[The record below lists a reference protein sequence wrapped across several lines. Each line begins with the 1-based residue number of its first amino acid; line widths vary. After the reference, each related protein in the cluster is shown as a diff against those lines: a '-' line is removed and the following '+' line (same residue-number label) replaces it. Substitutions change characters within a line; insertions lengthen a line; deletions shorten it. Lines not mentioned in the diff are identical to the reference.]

1 MYTIRPMQRTAR
13 EIRLR
18 RGFDLPIAGSADERI
33 ERAAAVRRVALLGT
47 DYFGVRPSL
56 RVTEGDRVSLGDT
69 LFVDRK
75 RDAIRFCAPGSGTIA
90 AIRRGRR
97 RVLLAIVIELDE
109 SAKSRP
115 VEVPGARIDSLGAD
129 TVRDTLLRYGLWAA
143 IRSRPYGSIPD
154 PDATPHALFVTAAD
168 SDPLAVDP
176 AAVIGPSAESFRA
189 GLRVLRRLY
198 DGPLYTCTS
207 PRFDI
212 ELPDLPGMVHAR
224 FAGPHPSGLAGTHI
238 HFLAP
243 ASEERP
249 AWHIGYQDVIAIGR
263 LFADRMLDMSRTVAV
278 AGPAVGR
285 PGLVETRLGAE
296 LDPLVRDR
304 SPGPDARV
312 ISGSVLSGR
321 EWTPEQPFLGRYDR
335 LISVLWEAVARA
347 ERNGEPGEGFSV
359 VSPLARLIQVG
370 QRPLDTRRLGR
381 AAGLVPFEVYER
393 VFPLDLPVV
402 PLLRALVAS
411 HSERAIELGALELDA
426 EDLGLLSAVC
436 PARYDYAAAW
446 RAFAAEEMRSAGA

>member
-1 MYTIRPMQRTAR
+1 MQDKPRK
-13 EIRLR
+13 IRLR
-18 RGFDLPIAGSADERI
+18 RGFDLPIAGAADERV
-33 ERAAAVRRVALLGT
+33 ERAAPVRRVALLGT
-47 DYFGVRPSL
+47 DYLGVRPSL
-56 RVTEGDRVSLGDT
+56 RVSEGDRVRLGDP

-75 RDAIRFCAPGSGTIA
+75 RDAITFCAPGSGTVT

-109 SAKSRP
+109 SAKSRQ
-115 VEVPGARIDSLGAD
+115 VDVPGGRIESLEPD
-129 TVRDTLLRYGLWAA
+129 TVRETLLRYGLWTA
-143 IRSRPYGSIPD
+143 IRSRPYGGIPS
-154 PDATPHALFVTAAD
+154 PASTPHALFVTAID
-168 SDPLAVDP
+168 SDPLAVEP
-176 AAVIGPSAESFRA
+176 AAVIRPSADAFRA
-189 GLRVLRRLY
+189 GLKVLGRLHA
-198 DGPLYTCTS
+198 GPLFVCTS

-212 ELPDLPGMVHAR
+212 GLPDVPGLVHAR
-224 FAGPHPSGLAGTHI
+224 FDGPHPAGLAGTHI

-249 AWHIGYQDVIAIGR
+249 AWHIGYQDVVAIGR

-285 PGLVETRLGAE
+285 PGLVETRIGAE

-304 SPGPDARV
+304 SPGEDGRV

-335 LISVLWEAVARA
+335 QVSVLWEAAPGG
-347 ERNGEPGEGFSV
+347 ERDSGPGEGFSV
-359 VSPLARLIQVG
+359 LSPLARLLQVG

-393 VFPLDLPVV
+393 VFPLDLPVI

-411 HSERAIELGALELDA
+411 HAERAIELGALELEA
-426 EDLGLLSAVC
+426 EDFGLLSAVC

-446 RAFAAEEMRSAGA
+446 RAFATEEMRSAGS